1 MPVAMQNRWAR
12 MFRILTWPN
21 KLLRVLYDWVLKW
34 AETRQAIGILFL
46 LAVAESSFFP
56 VPPDVLLIAMAVAR
70 PKRALLYAGVAT
82 LGSVLGGMLGYLIG
96 AELYDAVGRHIISF
110 YHLETQWERVV
121 ASYQGNAFLF
131 VAGAGFT
138 PIPYKVFTIAGGAC
152 RIYFS
157 TLVLASLLS
166 RGARFGLVAGLI
178 RVFGPAAKQL
188 IDRYFNILTV
198 AFFVLLV
205 LGFYVAKVLVH

>member
-1 MPVAMQNRWAR
+1 MPASLHSSWAGVV
-12 MFRILTWPN
+12 RIVMWPN
-21 KLLRVLYDWVLKW
+21 RALRILYDWVLKW
-34 AETRQAIGILFL
+34 AETRQAIGVLFV

-70 PKRALLYAGVAT
+70 PKRALLYAVVAT
-82 LGSVLGGMLGYLIG
+82 VGSVLGGMLGYLIG
-96 AELYDAVGRHIISF
+96 AELYDAVGRHIIAF
-110 YHLETQWERVV
+110 YHLEAQWERVV

-138 PIPYKVFTIAGGAC
+138 PVPYKVFTIAGGAC

-178 RVFGPAAKQL
+178 RIFGPGVKRL
-188 IDRYFNILTV
+188 IDRYFNILSI
-198 AFFVLLV
+198 AFFVLLI